1 MKTMKKYQTG
11 AAVKGSKGAK
21 ASQIIAGISAVAAG
35 AAGIGKNISNRRKA
49 KKAAEEKAKMEA
61 AGKMK
66 YGGAKKPLRKAQY
79 GTVQKT
85 YQGPL
90 NKSDIERLDAG
101 APSTAT
107 QIPYAPKEAN
117 LIRGLNPFINGQMIS
132 NEEREAMERID
143 SENYMRKPKKVY
155 KKEGGPMKKRLMKAQ
170 DGKIIKSKKVRTAS
184 MNTFGPSTAN
194 VSKTKRDGSTITKSV
209 DTNQGYVPFASKTKS
224 ITDASGNTTSSTKD
238 MDWNKAVKKQYR
250 MAKRVGRNPN
260 DEISINQKGGA
271 QKSLKKAQYGT
282 EFGKSTTKKNIFG
295 RTKVTTPE
303 TGNYREG
310 STSKGSSTNTYDSKG
325 NYVKNKTKFTTT
337 NPDGN
342 SQTMVIKKKKGPVHS
357 FGKVRKGIIPVKKTG
372 GMVNSNTKVTALKSA
387 GSKGVKSGVNSK
399 VSASKVAKGRT
410 GGTSSA
416 PKTATPKAKMGGS
429 MKKKSC

>member
-11 AAVKGSKGAK
+11 SAVKGSKGAK
-21 ASQIIAGISAVAAG
+21 ASQIIAGITGAVTG
-35 AAGIGKNISNRRKA
+35 IGAGITEARKRKKA

-61 AGKMK
+61 SGKMQ

-155 KKEGGPMKKRLMKAQ
+155 KKEGGPMKKTLMKAQ

-194 VSKTKRDGSTITKSV
+194 VSKTKRDGSTVTKSV
-209 DTNQGYVPFASKTKS
+209 NTNQGYVPFASKTKS

-260 DEISINQKGGA
+260 DEISINQKGG
-271 QKSLKKAQYGT
+271 SVKK
-282 EFGKSTTKKNIFG
+282 
-295 RTKVTTPE
+295 
-303 TGNYREG
+303 
-310 STSKGSSTNTYDSKG
+310 
-325 NYVKNKTKFTTT
+325 
-337 NPDGN
+337 
-342 SQTMVIKKKKGPVHS
+342 M
-357 FGKVRKGIIPVKKTG
+357 KTG
-372 GMVNSNTKVTALKSA
+372 GMVNSNSKVTALKSA

-399 VSASKVAKGRT
+399 VSASKIAKGRT

-416 PKTATPKAKMGGS
+416 PKTATPKTKKGGS

>member
-11 AAVKGSKGAK
+11 SAVKGSKGGK
-21 ASQIIAGISAVAAG
+21 ASQIIAGISAAAAG

-49 KKAAEEKAKMEA
+49 KKAAQEKAKMEA
-61 AGKMK
+61 AGKK
-66 YGGAKKPLRKAQY
+66 VITSIGKKPLRKAQY

-90 NKSDIERLDAG
+90 TESDTKRLDKG
-101 APSTAT
+101 FPSTAT
-107 QIPYAPKEAN
+107 QIPYAPKKAN

-132 NEEREAMERID
+132 NEEREAMERVD

-155 KKEGGPMKKRLMKAQ
+155 KKEGGPMKKTLMKAQ

-209 DTNQGYVPFASKTKS
+209 NTNQGYVPFASKTKS

-260 DEISINQKGGA
+260 DEITINQKGGA
-271 QKSLKKAQYGT
+271 TKLLKKAQYGT

-303 TGNYREG
+303 TDKYSNG
-310 STSKGSSTNTYDSKG
+310 STSKGVSTNTYDSKG

-342 SQTMVIKKKKGPVHS
+342 SRTMVVKRKKGQNNT
-357 FGKVRKGIIPVKKTG
+357 FGNSRRGIIPVKKTG
-372 GMVNSNTKVTALKSA
+372 GMVNSNTKV
-387 GSKGVKSGVNSK
+387 
-399 VSASKVAKGRT
+399 SASKIAKGRT